1 MESKDAGA
9 DVYSHVDRYGF
20 IAGDDDE
27 GGSGDGGDAQSGSGD
42 GSVAAESGDQR
53 RERLLLENSRL
64 EKWRVMLRDWGRFEA
79 GGRRKVLRRRVRKGI
94 PEAVRGRAW
103 YLMSGAPRC
112 KRETAGSAAL
122 YGELVGRWGALE
134 VNIRRAVQEKKVA
147 DARADAAN
155 AAKWAAAQSGA
166 VAAAGEDGAGEA
178 TKGGT
183 GGAGE
188 AGGAEDVEGG
198 CGGGGGGASA
208 KESGGG
214 SGGAASGGLGGGGE
228 GGGGESATLDAEAA
242 AAALKLF
249 DFDCIIS
256 ADIGRT
262 FPNHLLFKDKGG
274 GGQASLRR
282 VLRAHLGE
290 Y

>member
-1 MESKDAGA
+1 
-9 DVYSHVDRYGF
+9 
-20 IAGDDDE
+20 
-27 GGSGDGGDAQSGSGD
+27 
-42 GSVAAESGDQR
+42 
-53 RERLLLENSRL
+53 
-64 EKWRVMLRDWGRFEA
+64 
-79 GGRRKVLRRRVRKGI
+79 
-94 PEAVRGRAW
+94 
-103 YLMSGAPRC
+103 MSGAPRC
-112 KRETAGSAAL
+112 KRETAGSATL
-122 YGELVGRWGALE
+122 YGELVGRWGALD

-166 VAAAGEDGAGEA
+166 VAAAGKDGAGEA
-178 TKGGT
+178 TIEATK

-188 AGGAEDVEGG
+188 AGGAEDVEN
-198 CGGGGGGASA
+198 GGGGDASA

-214 SGGAASGGLGGGGE
+214 SGGAASGGMGGGGE
-228 GGGGESATLDAEAA
+228 GGGGESATLDPEAA

-262 FPNHLLFKDKGG
+262 FPNHLTFKDKGG

-282 VLRAHLGE
+282 VLRAHLGG
-290 Y
+290 YDACI